1 MSCNVLPMIRATS
14 ILTLL
19 AISLAGAAQ
28 NTKETAYPSFD
39 YEAARVHES
48 QPHRRTIPLKRMDES
63 SYLDQLNEQLHLTLI
78 ISPAGEVIR
87 VEANGGD
94 RGMRY
99 WPEVRPEV
107 SAWKFQPFEK
117 DGKAVTASVEEY
129 VDLVPPERL
138 PKTHVKPPEIHPNS
152 NIVIRL
158 DRSGCYG
165 ACPSY
170 SVTITQ
176 SGVTFEGGG
185 FVVARGRHTAKTDP
199 AEVRDLA
206 RRFVDANFY
215 SMNSEYAASV
225 TDCPT
230 YTVSLSIDGRA
241 KKIGDYMGGWVGM
254 PAVVSE
260 LEDAVDTFARTDRW
274 IKGGDGLADSL
285 KEEKFNFRSYDAQVM
300 LKEAAKRGDQNS
312 VRDLLDA
319 GVPLQPYPAPPVKEK
334 YEVPPFQNVG
344 WLQAAS
350 SSPETLKV
358 LIDAAASEKD
368 QSDKNLALLNA
379 ARKGSL
385 QSVRLLIEYGA
396 NPDADFSKDYITEG
410 NDFMGVTFQG
420 GASVIVAAAQSGKP
434 DVIREILGYKPDINS
449 RGLGGKTV
457 LIALAQ
463 NFGEEGVLAE
473 CIRLLVQAGA
483 DVNARDN
490 HGNTALH
497 ETYNSEIE
505 EELLKLGAD
514 INARNKDGETPIF
527 TTVDDSAMALYIEH
541 GADLSIRNNK
551 GQTVLEAAQDRGP
564 LRQEAL
570 RKAIEAHNQKRATN

>member
-1 MSCNVLPMIRATS
+1 MIRATPA
-14 ILTLL
+14 LTLFAVL
-19 AISLAGAAQ
+19 LSANAQ
-28 NTKETAYPSFD
+28 NTKEPVYPSFD
-39 YEAARVHES
+39 YEAAQSHETL
-48 QPHRRTIPLKRMDES
+48 PHRRTIPLKEMDEDS
-63 SYLDQLNEQLHLTLI
+63 NFYQLNEQLYLTLI

-87 VEANGGD
+87 AEANGSD
-94 RGMRY
+94 DGMKH
-99 WPEVRPEV
+99 WPEVQAEV
-107 SAWKFQPFEK
+107 SAWKFRPFEK
-117 DGKAVTASVEEY
+117 DGKAVTAKVEEY

-138 PKTHVKPPEIHPNS
+138 PKTHVKSPEVHRDS
-152 NIVIRL
+152 DIVIRL

-165 ACPSY
+165 TCPSY

-176 SGVTFEGGG
+176 SGVTFEGGAFG
-185 FVVARGRHTAKTDP
+185 VVRGRHTAMTDP
-199 AEVRDLA
+199 TEVRELA

-215 SMNSEYAASV
+215 SMNSDYAASV

-230 YTVSLSIDGRA
+230 YTLSISIDGYA
-241 KKIGDYMGGWVGM
+241 KKIGDYMGRWVGM

-260 LEDAVDTFARTDRW
+260 LEDAVDSFAQTDRW
-274 IKGGDGLADSL
+274 IKGGDGLVDVL
-285 KEEKFNFRSYDAQVM
+285 KEEKFNFNSYDAQVM
-300 LKEAAKRGDQNS
+300 LKEAAKRGDENS

-319 GVPLQPYPAPPVKEK
+319 GVPLQPYPAPPVKER
-334 YEVPPFQNVG
+334 YEVPPFQNIG

-379 ARKGSL
+379 ANKGNL
-385 QSVRLLIEYGA
+385 QSVRMLIDYGA
-396 NPDADFSKDYITEG
+396 NPNADFSKEYITEG
-410 NDFMGVTFQG
+410 NDFMSVTFQG
-420 GASVIVAAAQSGKP
+420 GASVIVAAAHSGNP
-434 DVIREILGYKPDINS
+434 DTIREILRYKPDINY

-457 LIALAQ
+457 LIALAED
-463 NFGEEGVLAE
+463 FGEKGELAE

-514 INARNKDGETPIF
+514 INARNQDGETPIF
-527 TTVDDSAMALYIEH
+527 TTVDNSAMALYIEH

-564 LRQEAL
+564 LRLEAL
-570 RKAIEAHNQKRATN
+570 RQAIEAHNQRRVTN